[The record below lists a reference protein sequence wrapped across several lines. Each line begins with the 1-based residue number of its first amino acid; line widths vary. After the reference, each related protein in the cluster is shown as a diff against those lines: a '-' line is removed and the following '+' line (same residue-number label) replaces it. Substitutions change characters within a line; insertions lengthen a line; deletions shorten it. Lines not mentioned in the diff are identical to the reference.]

1 MKIWKNLFG
10 KGDKIGATEI
20 AVAPGLMLDGA
31 VIVESGENTNGQYV
45 KFGDGTMIC
54 TKIMSGTADIS
65 EPWGQGYTTGADNKI
80 SLGEFA
86 VEFTETPVT
95 QVMVER
101 TAAKNLWLAS
111 NVSVSGKRAGLVSLL
126 RFTPASGVNYTLHV
140 FAIGRWK

>member
-65 EPWGQGYTTGADNKI
+65 EPWGQGYTTTANSAI
-80 SLGEFA
+80 NLGEFA

-95 QVMVER
+95 QVVVER
-101 TAAKNLWLAS
+101 AGSNLWLAS
-111 NVSVSGKRAGLVSLL
+111 NAFVSGKRAGLVSLL
-126 RFTPASGVNYTLHV
+126 RFTPASGVGYTLHV